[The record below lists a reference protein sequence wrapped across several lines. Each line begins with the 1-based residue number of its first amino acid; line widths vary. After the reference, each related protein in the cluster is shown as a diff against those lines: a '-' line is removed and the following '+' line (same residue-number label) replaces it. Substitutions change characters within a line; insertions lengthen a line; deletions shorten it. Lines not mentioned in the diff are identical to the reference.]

1 VTIRE
6 QILNTFSE
14 LLREESVGQIEL
26 KDDLELLGTGLD
38 SLGLAVLVVRLE
50 AQLGYDPF
58 TISETPMYPRTVGE
72 LINFYEVTD
81 SSSKNKN

>member
-1 VTIRE
+1 MTIRE